1 VVLTTPQ
8 SVDLYDVSGVTDLT
22 ATLVKRVP
30 LSSSA
35 TSTVVD
41 ADDVGNIVL
50 AGSTPSDVVF
60 VPAAAALG
68 TVGTALVQER
78 AFAARNPGGRV
89 GLEVTPYV
97 PFELQVTGVNGVPDR
112 GVAAVSLNVTVT
124 EPDASGFLTVYP
136 CGERKVVSSLNY
148 VAGQTVPNAV
158 IAPVSPRGTVCFYAQ
173 RSTHLLADVNGW
185 FAAGSGY
192 TALDPV
198 RVFDT
203 RPGEV
208 ATIEVV
214 REKVGPSRILE
225 VPVTGIAGIPAGVAA
240 VSLNVTVTEPDASGF
255 LTVYPCG
262 TLREVSSLNFVAG
275 QTVPN
280 AVIAPVSPR
289 GTVCFYAQRS
299 THLLADVNGWFAA
312 GSGYTPLDPVRVFDT
327 R

>member
-1 VVLTTPQ
+1 LLTANRDFFWVSVFDDQSQTGLREPQAFRTTDGALIGPVRCAQVIPLGRPPACDLLQPSSALEHIYRPSVVGGGRRVVLTTPQ

-89 GLEVTPYV
+89 GLKVTPYV
-97 PFELQVTGVNGVPDR
+97 PFELQVTGVDGVPD
-112 GVAAVSLNVTVT
+112 GDVAAVSLNVTVT

-203 RPGEV
+203 R
-208 ATIEVV
+208 
-214 REKVGPSRILE
+214 
-225 VPVTGIAGIPAGVAA
+225 
-240 VSLNVTVTEPDASGF
+240 
-255 LTVYPCG
+255 
-262 TLREVSSLNFVAG
+262 
-275 QTVPN
+275 
-280 AVIAPVSPR
+280 
-289 GTVCFYAQRS
+289 
-299 THLLADVNGWFAA
+299 
-312 GSGYTPLDPVRVFDT
+312 
-327 R
+327 